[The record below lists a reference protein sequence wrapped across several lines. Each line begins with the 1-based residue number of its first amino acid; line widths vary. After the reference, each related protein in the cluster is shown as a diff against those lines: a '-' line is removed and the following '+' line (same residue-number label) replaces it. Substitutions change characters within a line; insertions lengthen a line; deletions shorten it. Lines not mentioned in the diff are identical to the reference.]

1 MPPQRTQNYKHL
13 SAIALICGI
22 EMSPCSYCVK
32 RSEREKRQIRCVVS
46 KDDSSRCVGCIENKK
61 GGCDVSGPSD
71 HAMKKLLD
79 ENDRLDR
86 EEEETLSKLLRLRRQ
101 RREFSTRARDM
112 LRRGL
117 KTLDELDEAEEKERL
132 AKEEEVRR
140 LAAAGSPVSS
150 GTILSEEVDLA
161 AILGLNDFEPDPSFW
176 ATVDFDGGTRQA
188 SQGS

>member
-1 MPPQRTQNYKHL
+1 
-13 SAIALICGI
+13 
-22 EMSPCSYCVK
+22 
-32 RSEREKRQIRCVVS
+32 
-46 KDDSSRCVGCIENKK
+46 
-61 GGCDVSGPSD
+61 
-71 HAMKKLLD
+71 MKKLLD